1 MRLQEFNFLSSKSA
15 VEDITDILRQEKA
28 RHQALRLTELTM
40 AVDETKIVALRDPQN
55 SIPLNKQLD

>member
-40 AVDETKIVALRDPQN
+40 AVDDTEIVALREPQK

>member
-40 AVDETKIVALRDPQN
+40 AVDETK
-55 SIPLNKQLD
+55 

>member
-40 AVDETKIVALRDPQN
+40 TVDDTEIVALRDPQN

>member
-1 MRLQEFNFLSSKSA
+1 M
-15 VEDITDILRQEKA
+15 DIIHQEKA

-40 AVDETKIVALRDPQN
+40 AVDDTEIVALREPQK

>member
-28 RHQALRLTELTM
+28 RHQALRLTGHTM
-40 AVDETKIVALRDPQN
+40 AVDDTEIVALREPQK
-55 SIPLNKQLD
+55 SIPLNKQLG